1 MIQENQDI
9 NFTPR
14 SQKLLQICKEIAK
27 NLNYKEVKPE
37 HLFAAF
43 FELKKSR
50 SIEVLAEAGLDLSN
64 FKHHLYATVL
74 VEQPEK
80 ENPDEFKI
88 SKKVKSIISE
98 ARELAENLGHSWV
111 SAEHIFLSFFK
122 DISYLP
128 TEISMFLGVDL
139 ELVTG
144 KILEYLCDKEEVNS
158 SAETGVQDLL
168 SVTSDIGSKCWKN
181 LPLI

>member
-50 SIEVLAEAGLDLSN
+50 SIEVLAEAYP
-64 FKHHLYATVL
+64 K
-74 VEQPEK
+74 
-80 ENPDEFKI
+80 
-88 SKKVKSIISE
+88 
-98 ARELAENLGHSWV
+98 R
-111 SAEHIFLSFFK
+111 
-122 DISYLP
+122 
-128 TEISMFLGVDL
+128 
-139 ELVTG
+139 
-144 KILEYLCDKEEVNS
+144 
-158 SAETGVQDLL
+158 
-168 SVTSDIGSKCWKN
+168 
-181 LPLI
+181 